1 MPQTK
6 RKRRTKHRGTAAGT
20 IEARGRTGRKPRPEE
35 MRATAA
41 KASNQR
47 PARGTVPPTWK
58 SAFAKACFGAV
69 MLFAAMKIGILGK
82 AQPTGSSAA
91 FAAIAA
97 VLYTPVM
104 FATDKFIYT
113 RNQKK
118 AAPAAAKPKGR

>member
-6 RKRRTKHRGTAAGT
+6 RKRRTKHRGNAAGT

-41 KASNQR
+41 KASTQR

-58 SAFAKACFGAV
+58 GAFAKACFGAV
-69 MLFAAMKIGILGK
+69 MLFAAMKFGLLGEP
-82 AQPTGSSAA
+82 QPTGSSAA

-104 FATDKFIYT
+104 YATDKFVYA
-113 RNQKK
+113 RKQK
-118 AAPAAAKPKGR
+118 ALAPKGT